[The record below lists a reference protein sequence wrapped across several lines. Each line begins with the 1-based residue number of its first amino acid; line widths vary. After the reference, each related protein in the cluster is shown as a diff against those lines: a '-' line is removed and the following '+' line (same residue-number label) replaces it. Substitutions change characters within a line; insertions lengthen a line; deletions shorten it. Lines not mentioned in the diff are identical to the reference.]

1 MTLRSVVRRA
11 RLRGL
16 DRDQQGVTIVE
27 FAIVAPVLC
36 VMLLGAF
43 DMGHTLYVRAVLEGT
58 VQKAARDA
66 SLEAGT
72 DAQVL
77 GVIDQKVEDQ
87 LTPLGIGAAEIRPT
101 RRFYRTFNDAAAAR
115 AETWT
120 DSNANGTCD
129 EGEPYDD
136 ENHNQVWDSDGG
148 NDGQGGAKDAT
159 LYTVRVSYPR
169 LFPIDRLIGGSDT
182 TNLSASTVLRNQP
195 YGDQGSYE
203 AAQVRN
209 CT

>member
-1 MTLRSVVRRA
+1 MLRALSRRNVPHELVGSQTGITL
-11 RLRGL
+11 
-16 DRDQQGVTIVE
+16 VE
-27 FAIVAPVLC
+27 FGIVAPVLC

-43 DMGHTLYVRAVLEGT
+43 DMAHTLYARSVLEGT
-58 VQKAARDA
+58 LQKAARDA

-72 DAQVL
+72 DAAVRA
-77 GVIDQKVEDQ
+77 VIDQKVRDQ
-87 LTPLGIGAAEIRPT
+87 VAPLVGDADIRFS
-101 RRFYRTFNDAAAAR
+101 RRFYRTFSDAAAAR

-120 DSNANGTCD
+120 DSDSNGSCD
-129 EGEPYDD
+129 NGEPYDD
-136 ENHNQVWDSDGG
+136 ENNNGVWDSDGG

-169 LFPIDRLIGGSDT
+169 FFPIYNLIGGSNT
-182 TNLSASTVLRNQP
+182 ARLSASTVLRNQP

-203 AAQVRN
+203 APQVRN

>member
-1 MTLRSVVRRA
+1 MLRALSRRNVPHELVGSQTGITL
-11 RLRGL
+11 
-16 DRDQQGVTIVE
+16 VE
-27 FAIVAPVLC
+27 FGIVAPVLC

-43 DMGHTLYVRAVLEGT
+43 DMAHTLYARSVLEGT
-58 VQKAARDA
+58 LQKAARDA

-72 DAQVL
+72 DAAVRA
-77 GVIDQKVEDQ
+77 VIDQKVRDQ
-87 LTPLGIGAAEIRPT
+87 VAPLVGDADIRFT
-101 RRFYRTFNDAAAAR
+101 RRFYRTFSDAAAAR

-120 DSNANGTCD
+120 DSDSNGSCD
-129 EGEPYDD
+129 NGEPYDD
-136 ENHNQVWDSDGG
+136 ENNNGVWDSDGG

-169 LFPIDRLIGGSDT
+169 FFPIYNLIGGSNT
-182 TNLSASTVLRNQP
+182 ARLSASTVLRNQP

-203 AAQVRN
+203 APQVRN